1 MKRSKHIQF
10 SAFRIVLFVMLSLPV
25 GSAAQELSRED
36 RIKIL
41 QALKEGDA
49 AMEANTLGRID
60 QDVPEEIN
68 TMELPPLS
76 VFLDAV
82 LENAM
87 VKSAYSQIE
96 QQQNAMRLEKRNW
109 WNYIRLNGNY
119 SYGQFNTLNQN
130 SDTYVDWYQVTSTG
144 TRSTFNIGAS
154 VTVGLGDLINRPLK
168 LKNYRYNIE
177 QLKYAQEQ
185 VMEERKLKVMDAYNN
200 VTAQLATIK
209 AKAEN
214 AALYNAQMKIS
225 ENNFVQG
232 KIDIITL
239 SLERARRSGAVTTY
253 AEARVSLH
261 NAITLLEMLTNVKIV
276 KEK

>member
-1 MKRSKHIQF
+1 MKRNRYIPFALCSIT
-10 SAFRIVLFVMLSLPV
+10 LFALLLFPSE
-25 GSAAQELSRED
+25 SAAQEMSRED

-49 AMEANTLGRID
+49 ALEANTLGRID

-68 TMELPPLS
+68 SMELPPLS

-87 VKSAYSQIE
+87 VKSAQSQVA
-96 QQQNAMRLEKRNW
+96 QQENALRLEKRNW

-119 SYGQFNTLNQN
+119 SYGRFNTLNQN
-130 SDTYVDWYQVTSTG
+130 SDTYVDWYQATSTG
-144 TRSTFNIGAS
+144 TRSTFNVGAS
-154 VTVGLGDLINRPLK
+154 ISVGLGDLINRPLK

-185 VMEERKLKVMDAYNN
+185 VMEERRLKVMDAYNS

>member
-1 MKRSKHIQF
+1 MKQNRHIPF
-10 SAFRIVLFVMLSLPV
+10 ILCSITLLALFLLPFKT
-25 GSAAQELSRED
+25 AAQEMSRED
-36 RIKIL
+36 RLKIL

-49 AMEANTLGRID
+49 ALEANTLGRID
-60 QDVPEEIN
+60 QDIPEEI
-68 TMELPPLS
+68 TSMTLPPLS
-76 VFLDAV
+76 IFLDAV

-87 VKSAYSQIE
+87 VKSAQSQVA
-96 QQQNAMRLEKRNW
+96 QQENALRMEKRNW
-109 WNYIRLNGNY
+109 WNYIRLNSNY
-119 SYGQFNTLNQN
+119 SYGRFNTLNQN
-130 SDTYVDWYQVTSTG
+130 SDTYIDWYQVTSTG
-144 TRSTFNIGAS
+144 TRSTFNVGAS
-154 VTVGLGDLINRPLK
+154 LSVGLGDLINRPLK

-177 QLKYAQEQ
+177 QLKYTQEQ
-185 VMEERKLKVMDAYNN
+185 VMEERRLKVMDAYNN

-225 ENNFVQG
+225 ENNFIQG
-232 KIDIITL
+232 KIDIIAL